1 MNGVLLLAEIYKICI
16 WEDLAHFCATPKLEI
31 HQMFGNV
38 CSKTSS
44 KSSILNQIRP
54 FSGPIFVGC
63 RKETNDEKGNNCK
76 QYDTSFKYGLT
87 LKYEKRAS
95 EKITRTRKVC
105 EKDRRL
111 SAACFIVYIPYREK
125 QSILPSELQFAD
137 SCAAILG
144 SSETA
149 PWARWLV
156 YVCAIRWR

>member
-1 MNGVLLLAEIYKICI
+1 MDGDWRGKGKRSGREAGEGGG
-16 WEDLAHFCATPKLEI
+16 DLRRGE
-31 HQMFGNV
+31 GRRRGR
-38 CSKTSS
+38 
-44 KSSILNQIRP
+44 RP
-54 FSGPIFVGC
+54 PAGQVTLRIFVGC

-137 SCAAILG
+137 SCASILG

-149 PWARWLV
+149 P
-156 YVCAIRWR
+156 